1 MQKIDWEDA
10 QQKSKAYAYLAK
22 TFDVKKPAVSLA
34 MHFKRDSLKAAQ
46 MREVAI
52 RELGGTYLTDKG
64 VEIKPTKVLDS
75 KGNVTGVITNNNI
88 KV

>member
-1 MQKIDWEDA
+1 MHKIDWEDA

-22 TFDVKKPAVSLA
+22 TFNVKKPAVSLA

-75 KGNVTGVITNNNI
+75 KGNVTEVITN
-88 KV
+88 K

>member
-1 MQKIDWEDA
+1 MHKIDWEDA

-22 TFDVKKPAVSLA
+22 TFNVKKPAVSLA

-64 VEIKPTKVLDS
+64 VEIKPTKVLD
-75 KGNVTGVITNNNI
+75 
-88 KV
+88 

>member
-1 MQKIDWEDA
+1 MHKIDWEDA

-22 TFDVKKPAVSLA
+22 TFNVKKPAVSLA

-75 KGNVTGVITNNNI
+75 KGNVTEVITN
-88 KV
+88 KSY